1 MKYFCLKYDMK
12 NFCLKYDMKNVFM
25 KYDMKYFCH
34 KWWTYF
40 VSVVAVVEVVA
51 VTDLDCQFR

>member
-51 VTDLDCQFR
+51 VTDLDC